1 MHDDLQICDE
11 CGAKLPESFDGAA
24 TCPRCGI
31 EHLSQTGEFGAI
43 TERTLPSDRS
53 SHAGEDAARI
63 VMSEEAILELLRRHF
78 GALGA
83 AFVAS
88 NVPSRKEEA
97 ARRAHIVHPPP
108 NEPILALYDST
119 MLGSGDEGFIV
130 TARRLCWKNLNG
142 PAYSIL
148 WRDLDPE
155 RLFVEGGRLA
165 VEDDVIRVA
174 DEDVLEAC
182 ADAFHVLALS
192 AKPQQSGHMPVALEN
207 ASSGETPSAW
217 FLRAADPISRRPP
230 LTTSIAVEANLTPTP
245 STSYLGYSDKAVAS
259 RSPAHSCWHCYTPLH
274 ATTPQC
280 GYCGAAPKKHG
291 WRKAG

>member
-1 MHDDLQICDE
+1 MQHDELPICED
-11 CGAKLPESFDGAA
+11 CGAEMPESIDGAA
-24 TCPRCGI
+24 MCPRCGI
-31 EHLSQTGEFGAI
+31 EHLSETGEFAAI
-43 TERTLPSDRS
+43 TERSLPSS

-63 VMSEEAILELLRRHF
+63 VMSEEAILGLLGRHF

-83 AFVAS
+83 AFVA
-88 NVPSRKEEA
+88 PSIPARKEEA
-97 ARRAHIVHPPP
+97 ARRAHIVHLPPT
-108 NEPILALYDST
+108 EPILALYDST
-119 MLGSGDEGFIV
+119 MLGSGDEGFVV

-155 RLFVEGGRLA
+155 RLFVDGGRLS
-165 VEDDVIRVA
+165 VEDDIIRVV

-207 ASSGETPSAW
+207 ASTGETPSAW

-230 LTTSIAVEANLTPTP
+230 LTTSIAVEAKLTPTP
-245 STSYLGYSDKAVAS
+245 STSYLGYSDKAVS
-259 RSPAHSCWHCYTPLH
+259 TPAHTCWHCYTPLH
-274 ATTPQC
+274 ATTAQC

-291 WRKAG
+291 WRKAS